1 MIIINQHWHV
11 IVIKVLIL
19 NVTNMLKCCHCFMSL
34 NSVFFIHFL
43 RKTGL
48 FPLSICQ
55 GLSVMNT
62 SYSLRVLTLSF
73 NCYTCREQID
83 AAEGIWLLTKLMTI
97 ILAATWCS
105 QTTLLLNPFMPWN
118 PTMTPWLDTIYT
130 VIISGKIF
138 TENWH
143 SNTFCWW
150 HVALVDFVVKPAC
163 LLFPYTYVPSARHC
177 SIVCNLNWL
186 KPFWLTGARH
196 ITFLK
201 KSNIKVFLLN

>member
-1 MIIINQHWHV
+1 MAYLLNYDKNLISFTPFSKVHCYTTIPNKDMIIINQHWHV

-105 QTTLLLNPFMPWN
+105 QTTLLLNPFMP
-118 PTMTPWLDTIYT
+118 
-130 VIISGKIF
+130 
-138 TENWH
+138 
-143 SNTFCWW
+143 
-150 HVALVDFVVKPAC
+150 
-163 LLFPYTYVPSARHC
+163 
-177 SIVCNLNWL
+177 
-186 KPFWLTGARH
+186 
-196 ITFLK
+196 
-201 KSNIKVFLLN
+201 